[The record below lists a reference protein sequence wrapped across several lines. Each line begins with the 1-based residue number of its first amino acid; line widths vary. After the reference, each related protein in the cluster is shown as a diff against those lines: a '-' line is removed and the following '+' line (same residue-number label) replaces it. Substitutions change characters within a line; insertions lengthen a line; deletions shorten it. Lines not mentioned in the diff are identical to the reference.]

1 MNWNS
6 REGVLIEKMV
16 LCALDKI
23 VPESSKRLDTSVLL
37 NEMRNRYCKNCP
49 FAFLTDNWNKRTHL
63 YFCRR
68 TPRDYCYYPKAEKI
82 WILLRRYERLYS
94 IMLRWLKFVYMEDG
108 SDNYLFEAL
117 KKYVAN
123 RSQMKIALAQKSL
136 RELIIS
142 SISQDMLNS
151 CHRNSLY
158 QILKTLDLWKKKLKA
173 VRQ

>member
-1 MNWNS
+1 
-6 REGVLIEKMV
+6 
-16 LCALDKI
+16 
-23 VPESSKRLDTSVLL
+23 
-37 NEMRNRYCKNCP
+37 
-49 FAFLTDNWNKRTHL
+49 
-63 YFCRR
+63 
-68 TPRDYCYYPKAEKI
+68 
-82 WILLRRYERLYS
+82 
-94 IMLRWLKFVYMEDG
+94 MEDG